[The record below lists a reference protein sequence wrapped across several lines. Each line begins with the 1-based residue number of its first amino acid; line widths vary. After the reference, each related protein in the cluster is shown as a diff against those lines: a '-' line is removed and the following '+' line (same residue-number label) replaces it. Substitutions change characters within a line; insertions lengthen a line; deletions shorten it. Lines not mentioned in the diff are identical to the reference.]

1 MKRYLI
7 NSYLQTCIM
16 TIAVMLIFCTNA
28 IAQSKPQMVRLAKIT
43 IDSLQLKNYNAFLKE
58 EIETSVRLEPGVIT
72 LFAVAEKEHPTH
84 ITILEIYADS
94 AAYRRH
100 IQTPHFLKY
109 KNATKDMVR
118 HLELVEV
125 NPLVP
130 GTKIK

>member
-130 GTKIK
+130 GMKIK

>member
-118 HLELVEV
+118 LLELVEV

-130 GTKIK
+130 GMKIK